1 MVFNLEGGFAIISR
15 SSDSSSGDNM
25 RTLRWIGTLLIA
37 IVSLIGSVS
46 ILAQP
51 VDLTQLTVTDAA
63 KLIKEGRITSEEL
76 TRALLAKIASN
87 PELNVFVTVNESG
100 AINAARDADEAR
112 RRDPAHF
119 GALQGVPL
127 VIKDNIHVAGLP
139 NTAGTPGLRAFVP
152 DANAPVAQ
160 ALLDAGAIV
169 LGKTN
174 MHELAFGITSNNA
187 AFGAVRNPYDKTR
200 FPGGSSGGNGS
211 AIAARLAPGGI
222 GTDTGGSVRIPA
234 ALSGIVALRP
244 TIHSYSQ
251 TGVTPISHTRDTIGP
266 MARTVS
272 DLILLD
278 RVITRDWS
286 NVETIAP
293 RRIRLGVVP
302 EMFQNVDVE
311 TLALVNQALDK
322 LRHAGVQIVPLQVSG
337 FLDLDNQSGF
347 PIALYE
353 ATRDISSYL
362 SAYNTGLTLS
372 QLAAQIASPD
382 VKFVFDTFVVPGAPN
397 AIPQSVYDNAV
408 NVVRPQ
414 LQKLYADTFE
424 NGDLNAIVFP
434 TTPLPASPI
443 IGSDSTVILNG
454 VSVPTFQTYI
464 RYTDPGSVAGVP
476 GISLPIALTSSGL
489 PIGVE
494 IDGPSGSDRHL
505 LAVALALEKILGHL
519 PAPPGF

>member
-1 MVFNLEGGFAIISR
+1 MG
-15 SSDSSSGDNM
+15 
-25 RTLRWIGTLLIA
+25 TLRRIDAVCIA
-37 IVSLIGSVS
+37 ILWLLLSAGS
-46 ILAQP
+46 LAQP
-51 VDLTQLTVTDAA
+51 VDLTQLTVSEAA
-63 KLIKEGRITSEEL
+63 KLIKQGRVSSEQL
-76 TRALLAKIASN
+76 TQALLAKIAANSD
-87 PELNVFVTVNESG
+87 LNAFITVNGVG
-100 AINAARDADEAR
+100 AINAARAADEAR

-127 VIKDNIHVAGLP
+127 IIKDNIHVAGLR
-139 NTAGTPGLRAFVP
+139 NTAGTPGLDAFVP
-152 DANAPVAQ
+152 DANAPVVQ
-160 ALLDAGAIV
+160 ALLNAGAIV

-187 AFGAVRNPYDKTR
+187 AFGPVRNPYDKSR

-234 ALSGIVALRP
+234 ALTGIVALRP
-244 TIHSYSQ
+244 TIHRYSPV
-251 TGVTPISHTRDTIGP
+251 GVTPISHTRDTVGP

-278 RVITRDWS
+278 SVITNDWR
-286 NVETIAP
+286 NMETVAP

-311 TLALVNQALDK
+311 TLQLVNQALDK
-322 LRHAGVQIVPLQVSG
+322 LEQAGVQIVPLQVSG

-347 PIALYE
+347 PIALFE
-353 ATRDISSYL
+353 ATRDIANYL
-362 SAYNTGLTLS
+362 STYNTGLTLS

-382 VKFVFDTFVVPGAPN
+382 VKFVFDTFVVPA
-397 AIPQSVYDNAV
+397 AIPQTVYDTAV

-414 LQKLYADTFE
+414 LQKLYAETFE
-424 NGDLNAIVFP
+424 NGDLDAIIFA

-454 VSVPTFQTYI
+454 VPVPTFQTYI

-476 GISLPIALTSSGL
+476 GISLPVALTGSGL
-489 PIGVE
+489 PVGIE
-494 IDGPSGSDRHL
+494 IDGPAGSDRDL
-505 LAVALALEKILGHL
+505 LAVALTLEKILGHL
-519 PAPPGF
+519 PPPAGF

>member
-1 MVFNLEGGFAIISR
+1 MG
-15 SSDSSSGDNM
+15 
-25 RTLRWIGTLLIA
+25 TLRRIDAVCIA
-37 IVSLIGSVS
+37 ILWLLLSAGS
-46 ILAQP
+46 LAQP
-51 VDLTQLTVTDAA
+51 VDLTQLTVSEAA
-63 KLIKEGRITSEEL
+63 KLIKQGRVSSEQL
-76 TRALLAKIASN
+76 TQALLAKIAANSD
-87 PELNVFVTVNESG
+87 LNAFITVNGVG
-100 AINAARDADEAR
+100 AINAARAADEAR

-127 VIKDNIHVAGLP
+127 IIKDNIHVAGLR
-139 NTAGTPGLRAFVP
+139 NTAGTPGLDAFVP
-152 DANAPVAQ
+152 DANAPVVQ
-160 ALLDAGAIV
+160 ALLNAGAIV

-187 AFGAVRNPYDKTR
+187 AFGPVRNPYDKSR

-234 ALSGIVALRP
+234 ALTGIVALRP
-244 TIHSYSQ
+244 TIHRYSQ
-251 TGVTPISHTRDTIGP
+251 VGVTPISHTRDTVGP

-278 RVITRDWS
+278 SVITNDWR
-286 NVETIAP
+286 NMETVAP

-311 TLALVNQALDK
+311 TLQLVNQALDK
-322 LRHAGVQIVPLQVSG
+322 LEQAGVQIVPLQVSG

-347 PIALYE
+347 PIALFE
-353 ATRDISSYL
+353 ATRDIANYL
-362 SAYNTGLTLS
+362 STYNTGLTLS

-382 VKFVFDTFVVPGAPN
+382 VKFVFDTFVVPA
-397 AIPQSVYDNAV
+397 AIPQTVYDTAV

-414 LQKLYADTFE
+414 LQKLYAETFE
-424 NGDLNAIVFP
+424 NGDLDAIIFA

-454 VSVPTFQTYI
+454 VPVPTFQTYI

-476 GISLPIALTSSGL
+476 GISLPVALTGSGL
-489 PIGVE
+489 PVGIE
-494 IDGPSGSDRHL
+494 IDGPAGSDRDL
-505 LAVALALEKILGHL
+505 LAVALTLEKILGHL
-519 PAPPGF
+519 PPPTGF